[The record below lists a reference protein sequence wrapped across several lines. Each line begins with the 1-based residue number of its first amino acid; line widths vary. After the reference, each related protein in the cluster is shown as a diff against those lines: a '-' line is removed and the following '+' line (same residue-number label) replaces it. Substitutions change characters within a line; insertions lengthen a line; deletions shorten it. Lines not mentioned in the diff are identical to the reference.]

1 MEQTLMAGHEP
12 IKGEVTSPMERLHN
26 DIRNANDTQI
36 QRDTTEH
43 KKEEQLDCTDQL
55 LECTSECDPNDKE
68 CEEKCVEE
76 YKECDLPWEDEVE
89 QTPDQH
95 IIDPNQPWDKLV
107 EYPVVQPGSQASAES
122 YLVSEISHIAT
133 MLRGKI
139 TKSSTTDKDG
149 KESKKIII
157 EYDVK

>member
-26 DIRNANDTQI
+26 DIRKANGTQI
-36 QRDTTEH
+36 QRNTTEH
-43 KKEEQLDCTDQL
+43 KEEEQLDCTDQL
-55 LECTSECDPNDKE
+55 LECTSECDPKDTE

-76 YKECDLPWEDEVE
+76 YKECDLPWEDEVD

-95 IIDPNQPWDKLV
+95 IIDPNQPWDKLIV
-107 EYPVVQPGSQASAES
+107 YPSKEED
-122 YLVSEISHIAT
+122 LVNEISHIAS
-133 MLRGKI
+133 LLEGKI
-139 TKSSTTDKDG
+139 TKSSTTDTDG

>member
-1 MEQTLMAGHEP
+1 MEQVLMAGHEP
-12 IKGEVTSPMERLHN
+12 IKGEVTSPIERLHN
-26 DIRNANDTQI
+26 DIKKAINDTQI

-55 LECTSECDPNDKE
+55 LECTSQCDPKDTE

-76 YKECDLPWEDEVE
+76 YKECDLPWEVD
-89 QTPDQH
+89 QDPDQH

-107 EYPVVQPGSQASAES
+107 EYPVVHQGSQARAES
-122 YLVSEISHIAT
+122 YLISEISHIAT
-133 MLRGKI
+133 LLRGKI
-139 TKSSTTDKDG
+139 TKSSTTDEDG

-157 EYDVK
+157 EYDVR